1 MSIYRDK
8 ETKVKYAELKYCTC
22 QYAERKKTKENM
34 LNWGTADVNIDGQ
47 GKQSKIYRTKI
58 LQLSIFSDEE
68 RKAKQREL
76 KYCWCEYGEMDN
88 NQDWNTLDVNM
99 QRKGKKSEA

>member
-34 LNWGTADVNIDGQ
+34 LN
-47 GKQSKIYRTKI
+47 
-58 LQLSIFSDEE
+58 
-68 RKAKQREL
+68 
-76 KYCWCEYGEMDN
+76 
-88 NQDWNTLDVNM
+88 
-99 QRKGKKSEA
+99 